1 MIRIAIKSSGNFWKG
16 WVGKMSILMI
26 ATNNIKKAKV
36 ATATLIIL
44 IAIAT
49 IFLYVGISV
58 LANMDRFIDQKNAQ
72 TNGAHLISITDGS
85 HDQEIQDIY
94 QSIASYSYSER
105 EEGMMSMSS
114 VFQNINTGEEANSI
128 PAVFLNLDTARKIS
142 QVKIID
148 PAENMPKNGVIVPYV
163 LKVANGYQTGDT
175 LKLTVDDA
183 STEFAIAGF
192 YEDLMFASPSNVS
205 MYKLYLGN
213 QQFQEFLAQPQYG
226 SKCSYIAVITDD
238 INGTEAFESQY
249 IREIKTVMPEGTGSY
264 ASLSYGT
271 MKTGVAIFI
280 NIIMAV
286 LLSFSIIILAI
297 AAIVIKFSTTTHIE
311 NNIKNIGTL
320 AAMGYTTRQIL
331 GSILV
336 EYLLLTAVGFTV
348 GLAAALLISPVITNV
363 VSASIGL
370 RWATGLYPLAVLV
383 SLAVIMLA
391 VLGISYISAAKI
403 KKITPLT
410 ALRSGIETHHF
421 GKNRLPL
428 DQTRLSLNTAM
439 GFKSLIFNK
448 RQNLIAGLII
458 MLLSLVTVF
467 ALASYYNF
475 SVDKTAMI
483 KLIGLETAEV
493 QVTALEDEAKIFEE
507 IAAMPGVSDTIKL
520 NSFDGMIKYKD
531 QESSANTRVTADYSR
546 LKVNI
551 CVQGRMPVYDN
562 EIAITSIVLSN
573 LGAQMG
579 DTVSIDYNGTTRE
592 FLVVGVTQ
600 QFNML
605 GRGAAI
611 TTAGMKKLLPSYQEQ
626 NLMVYLAEGQD
637 TEKFVNRINNQYGTE
652 QLQTNS
658 YFASIEMMLE
668 SFEASIKIIVTG
680 CLWIIAVIIVFVLFL
695 VIRVRILRERTR
707 LGVSKAL
714 GFTANQ
720 LIGQILISQMPVII
734 GAAVVGAIAGYFAT
748 NPLLALMLSANG
760 ILNCD
765 FYVDPGLVLLTAIG
779 ISLLGLAT
787 VLIVAGK
794 IRKISPCQ
802 MFEEGVD

>member
-1 MIRIAIKSSGNFWKG
+1 MNS
-16 WVGKMSILMI
+16 LMI

-58 LANMDRFIDQKNAQ
+58 LANMDRFIDQKNAEA
-72 TNGAHLISITDGS
+72 NGAHLIFITDGT
-85 HDQEIQDIY
+85 HDQDVREIY
-94 QSIASYSYSER
+94 QSIPSYSYSEQ
-105 EEGMMSMSS
+105 EEGVISISAS
-114 VFQNINTGEEANSI
+114 FQNINTGEEANSI

-148 PAENMPKNGVIVPYV
+148 PAENMPPNGVIAPYV
-163 LKVANGYQTGDT
+163 LKAANGYQTGDT
-175 LKLTVDDA
+175 LKMTVDEV
-183 STEFAIAGF
+183 STELEIAGF

-205 MYKLYLGN
+205 MYKLYVGE
-213 QQFQEFLAQPQYG
+213 QQLQEFLAQPQFG
-226 SKCSYIAVITDD
+226 SKCSYFAVMTTD
-238 INGTEAFESQY
+238 INNTEAFESEY
-249 IREIKTVMPEGTGSY
+249 VKETKNRLPDGTGSY
-264 ASLSYGT
+264 VSICYGT
-271 MKTGVAIFI
+271 TKTGVAIFI

-286 LLSFSIIILAI
+286 LVSFSIIILAI

-320 AAMGYTTRQIL
+320 EAMGYTTRQIL
-331 GSILV
+331 NSILV
-336 EYLLLTAVGFTV
+336 EYLLMTAVGFMV
-348 GLAAALLISPVITNV
+348 GLGAALLISPVITNV
-363 VSASIGL
+363 VSSSIGL
-370 RWATGLYPLAVLV
+370 RWATGLYPQAVLA
-383 SLAVIMLA
+383 SLCVITMA
-391 VLGISYISAAKI
+391 VLGISYFSAAKI

-421 GKNRLPL
+421 GKNRIPL

-493 QVTALEDEAKIFEE
+493 EVNAVDDEETIFAE
-507 IAAMPGVSDTIKL
+507 IAAMPEVEDTIRL
-520 NSFDGMIKYKD
+520 VSFDGVIKFKD
-531 QESSANTRVTADYSR
+531 KESSAMTRVTEDYSR
-546 LKVNI
+546 LKVDT
-551 CVQGRMPVYDN
+551 CVKGRMPVYDN
-562 EIAITSIVLSN
+562 EIAITSIVLGK

-579 DTVSIDYNGTTRE
+579 DTVSIDYNGINCE
-592 FLVVGVTQ
+592 FLVVGVIQ
-600 QFNML
+600 QFNAL
-605 GRGAAI
+605 GKATAI
-611 TTAGMKKLLPSYQEQ
+611 TTAGMKKLLPSYREQ

-637 TEKFVNRINNQYGTE
+637 TEKFITKINNQYGSE
-652 QLQTNS
+652 KIKTNS
-658 YFASIEMMLE
+658 YFESVEMMLD

-680 CLWIIAVIIVFVLFL
+680 CLGIIAVIIVFVLFL

>member
-1 MIRIAIKSSGNFWKG
+1 MAFCGHFWKAWAG
-16 WVGKMSILMI
+16 SMKLFMI

-58 LANMDRFIDQKNAQ
+58 LASMDTFIDQKNAE
-72 TNGAHLISITDGS
+72 TNGAHLISITDGT
-85 HDQEIQDIY
+85 HDQDIQEIY
-94 QSIASYSYSER
+94 QSIEGYSYSEQ

-114 VFQNINTGEEANSI
+114 SFQNLDTGEEANSI

-148 PAENMPKNGVIVPYV
+148 QAELMPKNGVIVPYV

-175 LKLTVDDA
+175 LKLMVDDT
-183 STEFAIAGF
+183 STELEIAGF

-205 MYKLYLGN
+205 MYKLYVGN
-213 QQFQEFLAQPQYG
+213 QQFQEFLAQPEYG

-238 INGTEAFESQY
+238 INGSEAFESEY
-249 IREIKTVMPEGTGSY
+249 IKAIKTIMPEGTGSY

-320 AAMGYTTRQIL
+320 EAMGYTTRQIL
-331 GSILV
+331 GSILI
-336 EYLLLTAVGFTV
+336 EYLLMTAIGFGV

-363 VSASIGL
+363 VSSSIGL
-370 RWATGLYPLAVLV
+370 RWATGLYPQAVLA
-383 SLAVIMLA
+383 SLGVIMIA
-391 VLGISYISAAKI
+391 VLGISYFSAAKI
-403 KKITPLT
+403 KRITPLA
-410 ALRSGIETHHF
+410 ALRNGIETHHF
-421 GKNRLPL
+421 GKNSIPL
-428 DQTRLSLNTAM
+428 DQTRLSLNMAM
-439 GFKSLIFNK
+439 GFKSLVFNK

-458 MLLSLVTVF
+458 ILLSLVTVF

-493 QVTALEDEAKIFEE
+493 RVIAIDNEEMIFAE
-507 IAAMPGVSDTIKL
+507 IAAMPEVEDTIKL
-520 NSFDGMIKYKD
+520 NSFDGVIKFNDK
-531 QESSANTRVTADYSR
+531 ESGANTRITADYSR
-546 LKVNI
+546 LKVNT
-551 CVQGRMPVYDN
+551 CVQGRMPVHDN
-562 EIAITSIVLSN
+562 EIAITSIVLDN

-579 DTVSIDYNGTTRE
+579 DTVSIDYNGTARE

-605 GRGAAI
+605 GKGAAI
-611 TTAGMKKLLPSYQEQ
+611 TTAGMKKLVPSYQEQ
-626 NLMVYLAEGQD
+626 NLMIYLAEGQD
-637 TEKFVNRINNQYGTE
+637 TEKFITKINNRYGVE
-652 QLQTNS
+652 NVQCNS
-658 YFASIEMMLE
+658 YFESIEMMLD
-668 SFEASIKIIVTG
+668 SFEASIKIVVTG
-680 CLWIIAVIIVFVLFL
+680 CLGIIAVIIVFIMFL

-714 GFTANQ
+714 GFTSNQ
-720 LIGQILISQMPVII
+720 LIGQILISEMPVII
-734 GAAVVGAIAGYFAT
+734 GAAVVGSIAGYFAT
-748 NPLLALMLSANG
+748 NPMLAVMLASNG

-765 FYVDPGLVLLTAIG
+765 FYVEPSLVMFTAFG

-787 VLIVAGK
+787 VLIVASK
-794 IRKISPCQ
+794 IRKISPCK

>member
-1 MIRIAIKSSGNFWKG
+1 
-16 WVGKMSILMI
+16 MSILMI

-205 MYKLYLGN
+205 MYKLYVGE
-213 QQFQEFLAQPQYG
+213 QQLQEFLAQPQFG
-226 SKCSYIAVITDD
+226 SKCSYFAVMTTD
-238 INGTEAFESQY
+238 INNTEAFESEY
-249 IREIKTVMPEGTGSY
+249 VKETKNRLPDGTGSY
-264 ASLSYGT
+264 VSICYGT
-271 MKTGVAIFI
+271 TKTGVAIFI

-286 LLSFSIIILAI
+286 LVSFSIIILAI

-320 AAMGYTTRQIL
+320 EAMGYTTRQIL
-331 GSILV
+331 NSILV
-336 EYLLLTAVGFTV
+336 EYLLMTAVGFMV
-348 GLAAALLISPVITNV
+348 GLGAALLISPVITNV
-363 VSASIGL
+363 VSSSIGL

-391 VLGISYISAAKI
+391 VLGISYFSAAKI

-421 GKNRLPL
+421 GKNHIPL
-428 DQTRLSLNTAM
+428 DQTRLSLNVAM

-448 RQNLIAGLII
+448 RQNIIAGLII
-458 MLLSLVTVF
+458 TLLSLVTVF

-493 QVTALEDEAKIFEE
+493 QVTALTDETKIFEE
-507 IAAMPGVSDTIKL
+507 IAAMPEVEDTIRL

-531 QESSANTRVTADYSR
+531 KESSANTRVSEDYSR
-546 LKVNI
+546 LKVNT
-551 CVQGRMPVYDN
+551 CVQGRMPVHDN

-579 DTVSIDYNGTTRE
+579 DTVSIDYNGTIRE

-611 TTAGMKKLLPSYQEQ
+611 TTAGMKKLLPSYREQ
-626 NLMVYLAEGQD
+626 NLMVYLADGQD
-637 TEKFVNRINNQYGTE
+637 TEKFITKINNQYGSE
-652 QLQTNS
+652 KIKTNS
-658 YFASIEMMLE
+658 YFESVEMMLD

-680 CLWIIAVIIVFVLFL
+680 CLGIIAVIIVFVLFL

-734 GAAVVGAIAGYFAT
+734 GAAMVGAIAGYFAT
-748 NPLLALMLSANG
+748 NPMLALMLAANG

-765 FYVDPGLVLLTAIG
+765 FYVDPSLVILTAVG

>member
-1 MIRIAIKSSGNFWKG
+1 MKLF
-16 WVGKMSILMI
+16 MI

-58 LANMDRFIDQKNAQ
+58 LSNMDTFIDQKNAE
-72 TNGAHLISITDGS
+72 TNGAHLIAITDGT
-85 HDQEIQDIY
+85 HDQDIQGIY
-94 QSIASYSYSER
+94 ESTPSYSYSER

-114 VFQNINTGEEANSI
+114 SFQNVDTGEEANSI

-148 PAENMPKNGVIVPYV
+148 RAEPMPKNGVVVPYV
-163 LKVANGYQTGDT
+163 LKMTNGYQTGDT
-175 LKLTVDDA
+175 LKMMVDDV
-183 STEFAIAGF
+183 STELEIAGF
-192 YEDLMFASPSNVS
+192 YEDLMFATPSNVS
-205 MYKLYLGN
+205 MYKLYVGN
-213 QQFQEFLAQPQYG
+213 QQFQEFLTQPEYG

-238 INGTEAFESQY
+238 INSTEAVEAQY
-249 IREIKTVMPEGTGSY
+249 IKAIKTIMPEGTGSY

-271 MKTGVAIFI
+271 MKTGVSIFI

-286 LLSFSIIILAI
+286 LVSFSIIILAI

-320 AAMGYTTRQIL
+320 EAMGYTTRQIIS
-331 GSILV
+331 SILM
-336 EYLLLTAVGFTV
+336 EYLLMTAVGFGV

-363 VSASIGL
+363 VSSSIGL
-370 RWATGLYPLAVLV
+370 RWTTGLYPQAVLA
-383 SLAVIMLA
+383 SLGVIMMA
-391 VLGISYISAAKI
+391 VLGISYFSAAKI

-410 ALRSGIETHHF
+410 ALRNGIETHHF
-421 GKNRLPL
+421 GKNSIPLERTKLRL
-428 DQTRLSLNTAM
+428 NVAM
-439 GFKSLIFNK
+439 GFKSLVFNK

-467 ALASYYNF
+467 ALVSYYNF

-493 QVTALEDEAKIFEE
+493 QVTALVDQEKVFAE
-507 IAAMPGVSDTIKL
+507 IAALPEVEDTIRL
-520 NSFDGMIKYKD
+520 SSFDGVIKFKNK
-531 QESSANTRVTADYSR
+531 ESSANTRITEDYSR
-546 LKVNI
+546 LKVNT
-551 CVQGRMPVYDN
+551 CVKGRMPVHDN
-562 EIAITSIVLSN
+562 EIAITSIALDN

-579 DTVSIDYNGTTRE
+579 DTVTIDDNGTTRE

-605 GRGAAI
+605 GKGAAI
-611 TTAGMKKLLPSYQEQ
+611 TTAGMKKMMPSYQEQ
-626 NLMVYLAEGQD
+626 NLMVYLADDQD
-637 TEKFVNRINNQYGTE
+637 TEKFVTKINNHYGAE
-652 QLQTNS
+652 NVQCNS
-658 YFASIEMMLE
+658 YFASIEMMLD
-668 SFEASIKIIVTG
+668 SFEASIKIVVMG
-680 CLWIIAVIIVFVLFL
+680 CLGIIAIIIVFIMFL

-720 LIGQILISQMPVII
+720 LIGQILISEMPVII

-748 NPLLALMLSANG
+748 NPILALMLAANG

-765 FYVDPGLVLLTAIG
+765 FYVEPSLVLLTAIG
-779 ISLLGLAT
+779 ISLLGLGT

-794 IRKISPCQ
+794 IRKISPCK

>member
-1 MIRIAIKSSGNFWKG
+1 
-16 WVGKMSILMI
+16 MSILMI

-72 TNGAHLISITDGS
+72 TNGAHQVFITDGV
-85 HDQEIQDIY
+85 HDQKIQEIY
-94 QSIASYSYSER
+94 QSIGGYSYSER
-105 EEGMMSMSS
+105 EEGMISMSS
-114 VFQNINTGEEANSI
+114 SFQNINTGEEANSI

-148 PAENMPKNGVIVPYV
+148 QAENMPPNGVIAPYV
-163 LKVANGYQTGDT
+163 LKAANGYQTGDT
-175 LKLTVDDA
+175 LKMTVDEV
-183 STEFAIAGF
+183 STELEIAGF

-205 MYKLYLGN
+205 MYKLYVSE
-213 QQFQEFLAQPQYG
+213 QQLKEFLAQPQYG
-226 SKCSYIAVITDD
+226 SKCSYFAVMTTD
-238 INGTEAFESQY
+238 INNTEAFESEY
-249 IREIKTVMPEGTGSY
+249 VKETKNRLPDGTGSY
-264 ASLSYGT
+264 ISICYGT
-271 MKTGVAIFI
+271 TKTGVAIFI

-286 LLSFSIIILAI
+286 LVSFSIIILAI

-320 AAMGYTTRQIL
+320 EAMGYTTRQIL
-331 GSILV
+331 NSILV
-336 EYLLLTAVGFTV
+336 EYLLMTAVGFMV
-348 GLAAALLISPVITNV
+348 GLGAALLISPVITNV
-363 VSASIGL
+363 VSSSIGL
-370 RWATGLYPLAVLV
+370 RWATGLYPQAVLA
-383 SLAVIMLA
+383 SLCVITMA
-391 VLGISYISAAKI
+391 VLGISYFSAAKI

-421 GKNRLPL
+421 GKNRIPL

-493 QVTALEDEAKIFEE
+493 EVNAVDDEETIFAE
-507 IAAMPGVSDTIKL
+507 IAAMPEVEDTIRL
-520 NSFDGMIKYKD
+520 ISFDGVIKFKD
-531 QESSANTRVTADYSR
+531 KESSAMTRVTEDYSR
-546 LKVNI
+546 LKVDT
-551 CVQGRMPVYDN
+551 CVKGRMPVYDN
-562 EIAITSIVLSN
+562 EIAITSIVLGK

-579 DTVSIDYNGTTRE
+579 DTVSIDYNGINCE
-592 FLVVGVTQ
+592 FLVVGVIQ
-600 QFNML
+600 QFNAL
-605 GRGAAI
+605 GKATAI
-611 TTAGMKKLLPSYQEQ
+611 TTAGMKKLLPSYREQ

-637 TEKFVNRINNQYGTE
+637 TEKFITKINNQYGSE
-652 QLQTNS
+652 KIKTNS
-658 YFASIEMMLE
+658 YFESVEMMLD

-680 CLWIIAVIIVFVLFL
+680 CLGIIVVIIVFVLFL

-765 FYVDPGLVLLTAIG
+765 FYVDPGLVLFTAIG

>member
-1 MIRIAIKSSGNFWKG
+1 MN
-16 WVGKMSILMI
+16 ILMI

-58 LANMDRFIDQKNAQ
+58 LSNMDSFIDEKNAE
-72 TNGAHLISITDGS
+72 TNGAHLIAITDGA
-85 HDQEIQDIY
+85 HDQEIHDIY
-94 QSIASYSYSER
+94 QSIEAYSYSER

-114 VFQNINTGEEANSI
+114 SFQNVSTGEEANSI
-128 PAVFLNLDTARKIS
+128 PAVFLNLDTAREIS

-148 PAENMPKNGVIVPYV
+148 PADQMPKNGVIVPYV

-183 STEFAIAGF
+183 STEFEIAGF

-205 MYKLYLGN
+205 MYKLYLGD
-213 QQFQEFLAQPQYG
+213 QQFQEFLAQPEYG

-238 INGTEAFESQY
+238 IKGTEAFESEY
-249 IREIKTVMPEGTGSY
+249 IKEIKTIMPEGTGSY

-336 EYLLLTAVGFTV
+336 EYLLMTAVGFMV
-348 GLAAALLISPVITNV
+348 GLAAALLISPLITNV
-363 VSASIGL
+363 VSSSIGL
-370 RWATGLYPLAVLV
+370 RWATGLYPQAVLA
-383 SLAVIMLA
+383 SLGVITMA
-391 VLGISYISAAKI
+391 VLGISYFSAAKI

-421 GKNRLPL
+421 GKNRIPL
-428 DQTRLSLNTAM
+428 DQTKLSLNTAM

-467 ALASYYNF
+467 SLASYYNF

-493 QVTALEDEAKIFEE
+493 QVTALADEAKIFEE
-507 IAAMPGVSDTIKL
+507 IAAMPGVEDTIRL
-520 NSFDGMIKYKD
+520 NSFDGMIKFKD
-531 QESSANTRVTADYSR
+531 KESSANTRVTADYSR
-546 LKVNI
+546 LKVNT
-551 CVQGRMPVYDN
+551 CVKGRMPVHDN
-562 EIAITSIVLSN
+562 EIAITSIVLDN

-611 TTAGMKKLLPSYQEQ
+611 TTAGMKKLVPSYQEQ
-626 NLMVYLAEGQD
+626 NLMIYLAEGQES
-637 TEKFVNRINNQYGTE
+637 EKFVTKINNQYGTDK
-652 QLQTNS
+652 LQTNS
-658 YFASIEMMLE
+658 YFASIEMMLD
-668 SFEASIKIIVTG
+668 SFEASIKIVVTG
-680 CLWIIAVIIVFVLFL
+680 CLGIIAVIIVFVLFL

-748 NPLLALMLSANG
+748 NPMLALMLAANG

-765 FYVDPGLVLLTAIG
+765 FYVAPSLVILTAIG
-779 ISLLGLAT
+779 ISLLGLVT

>member
-1 MIRIAIKSSGNFWKG
+1 MKLF
-16 WVGKMSILMI
+16 MI

-58 LANMDRFIDQKNAQ
+58 LSNMDTFIDEKNAE
-72 TNGAHLISITDGS
+72 TNGAHLISITDGN
-85 HDQEIQDIY
+85 HDQDIQGIY
-94 QSIASYSYSER
+94 EAIASYSYSER

-114 VFQNINTGEEANSI
+114 SFQNINTGEEANSI
-128 PAVFLNLDTARKIS
+128 PAVFLNLDTDRKIS
-142 QVKIID
+142 QVNIID
-148 PAENMPKNGVIVPYV
+148 QAERMPKNGVIVPYV
-163 LKVANGYQTGDT
+163 LKAANGYQTGDT

-183 STEFAIAGF
+183 STEFEIAGF

-205 MYKLYLGN
+205 MYKLFVGN
-213 QQFQEFLAQPQYG
+213 QQFQEFLAQPEYG
-226 SKCSYIAVITDD
+226 AKCSYIAVITDD

-249 IREIKTVMPEGTGSY
+249 IKEIKTIMPEGTGSY

-286 LLSFSIIILAI
+286 LVSFSIIILAI

-311 NNIKNIGTL
+311 NNIKNIGAL
-320 AAMGYTTRQIL
+320 EAMGYTTGQIIS
-331 GSILV
+331 SILM
-336 EYLLLTAVGFTV
+336 EYLLITTVGFIV
-348 GLAAALLISPVITNV
+348 GLGSGLLISPVITNV
-363 VSASIGL
+363 VSSSIGL
-370 RWATGLYPLAVLV
+370 RWATGLYPQAALV
-383 SLAVIMLA
+383 SLGVIMMT
-391 VLGISYISAAKI
+391 VLGISYFSAAKI
-403 KKITPLT
+403 KRITPLT
-410 ALRSGIETHHF
+410 ALRNGIETHHF
-421 GKNRLPL
+421 GKNRIPL

-439 GFKSLIFNK
+439 GFKSLLFNK

-458 MLLSLVTVF
+458 ILLSLVTVF

-493 QVTALEDEAKIFEE
+493 QVTALADQEKIFAE
-507 IAAMPGVSDTIKL
+507 IAALPEVEDTIKL
-520 NSFDGMIKYKD
+520 NSFDGVIKFNDK
-531 QESSANTRVTADYSR
+531 ESSANTRITADYSR
-546 LKVNI
+546 LKVNT
-551 CVQGRMPVYDN
+551 CVKGKMPVQDN
-562 EIAITSIVLSN
+562 EIAITSIVLDN

-579 DTVSIDYNGTTRE
+579 DTVSIDYNGITRE

-605 GRGAAI
+605 GKGAAI
-611 TTAGMKKLLPSYQEQ
+611 TTAGMKKLVPSYQEQ
-626 NLMVYLAEGQD
+626 NLMIYLKDGQD
-637 TEKFVNRINNQYGTE
+637 TEKFVTKINNHYGDE
-652 QLQTNS
+652 NVKCNS
-658 YFASIEMMLE
+658 YFASIEMMLD
-668 SFEASIKIIVTG
+668 SFEASIKIVVTG
-680 CLWIIAVIIVFVLFL
+680 CLGIIAVIIVFIMFL
-695 VIRVRILRERTR
+695 VIRVLILRERTR

-714 GFTANQ
+714 GFTSNQ
-720 LIGQILISQMPVII
+720 LIGQILISEMPVII

-748 NPLLALMLSANG
+748 NPMLALMLAANG

-765 FYVDPGLVLLTAIG
+765 FYVEPSLVLFTAIG

-794 IRKISPCQ
+794 IRKISPCK

>member
-1 MIRIAIKSSGNFWKG
+1 MK
-16 WVGKMSILMI
+16 ILMI

-49 IFLYVGISV
+49 IFLYVGSSV
-58 LANMDRFIDQKNAQ
+58 LSNMDSFIDEKNAE

-85 HDQEIQDIY
+85 HDQEIQEIY
-94 QSIASYSYSER
+94 QSIEAYSYSER
-105 EEGMMSMSS
+105 EEGMMSMASS
-114 VFQNINTGEEANSI
+114 FQNINTGEEANSI

-148 PAENMPKNGVIVPYV
+148 QAENMPKNGVIVPYV

-183 STEFAIAGF
+183 STEFEIAGF

-205 MYKLYLGN
+205 MYKLFLGD
-213 QQFQEFLAQPQYG
+213 QQFQEFLAQPEYG
-226 SKCSYIAVITDD
+226 SKCSYIAVIMDN
-238 INGTEAFESQY
+238 INESETFETQSAKK
-249 IREIKTVMPEGTGSY
+249 IKAIIPEGAGSY
-264 ASLSYGT
+264 ASINYGST
-271 MKTGVAIFI
+271 KTGVAIFI

-331 GSILV
+331 AATLL
-336 EYLLLTAVGFTV
+336 EYLLMAAVGFIV

-363 VSASIGL
+363 VSSSIGL
-370 RWATGLYPLAVLV
+370 QWTTGLDPQAALA
-383 SLAVIMLA
+383 SLGVMMLS
-391 VLGISYISAAKI
+391 VLGISYFSAVKI

-410 ALRSGIETHHF
+410 ALRNGIETHHF
-421 GKNRLPL
+421 GKNRIPL
-428 DQTRLSLNTAM
+428 DQTKLSINTAM

-493 QVTALEDEAKIFEE
+493 EVTAIDNEDRIFAE
-507 IAAMPGVSDTIKL
+507 IAALPEVDDTIRL
-520 NSFDGMIKYKD
+520 SSFDGVIKFKD
-531 QESSANTRVTADYSR
+531 KESSANTRITKDYSR
-546 LKVNI
+546 LKVNT
-551 CVQGRMPVYDN
+551 CVKGRMPVHDN
-562 EIAITSIVLSN
+562 EIAITSIVLDN

-579 DTVSIDYNGTTRE
+579 DTVAIDYNGTTRE

-605 GRGAAI
+605 GKGAAI
-611 TTAGMKKLLPSYQEQ
+611 TTAGMKKLVPSYQEQ
-626 NLMVYLAEGQD
+626 NLMVYLADGQD
-637 TEKFVNRINNQYGTE
+637 TEKFVTKINNYDVTKNAQGS
-652 QLQTNS
+652 S
-658 YFASIEMMLE
+658 YFATIEMMLD
-668 SFEASIKIIVTG
+668 SFEASIKIVVTG
-680 CLWIIAVIIVFVLFL
+680 CLGIIAVIIVFVLFL

-720 LIGQILISQMPVII
+720 LIGQIIISEMPVII

-748 NPLLALMLSANG
+748 NPILVVMLAANG

-765 FYVDPGLVLLTAIG
+765 FYVEPSLVLFTAIG

>member
-1 MIRIAIKSSGNFWKG
+1 MNS
-16 WVGKMSILMI
+16 LMI

-58 LANMDRFIDQKNAQ
+58 LSNMDTFIDQKNAQ

-94 QSIASYSYSER
+94 QSISSYSYSEQ
-105 EEGMMSMSS
+105 EEGVMSMSS

-128 PAVFLNLDTARKIS
+128 PAIFLNLDTARQIS

-249 IREIKTVMPEGTGSY
+249 IKEIKTVMPEGTGSY

-331 GSILV
+331 GSILL
-336 EYLLLTAVGFTV
+336 EYLLLTAVGFTA

-370 RWATGLYPLAVLV
+370 RWATGLYPQAVLI

-391 VLGISYISAAKI
+391 VLGISYVSAAKI
-403 KKITPLT
+403 KRITPLT

-428 DQTRLSLNTAM
+428 DQSSLGLNTAM

-467 ALASYYNF
+467 SLASYYNF

-493 QVTALEDEAKIFEE
+493 QVTALADEAKIFAE

-531 QESSANTRVTADYSR
+531 QESSANTRVTTDYSR
-546 LKVNI
+546 LKVNT
-551 CVQGRMPVYDN
+551 CVQGRMPVHDN

-680 CLWIIAVIIVFVLFL
+680 CLGIIAVIIVFVLFL

>member
-1 MIRIAIKSSGNFWKG
+1 MK
-16 WVGKMSILMI
+16 ILMI

-58 LANMDRFIDQKNAQ
+58 LSNMDTFIDKKNAE
-72 TNGAHLISITDGS
+72 TNGAHLISITDGA
-85 HDQEIQDIY
+85 HDQDIEEIY
-94 QSIASYSYSER
+94 QSIKDYSYSER
-105 EEGMMSMSS
+105 EDGMMSMSS
-114 VFQNINTGEEANSI
+114 SFQNINTGEEANSI
-128 PAVFLNLDTARKIS
+128 PAVFLNLDTDRKIS
-142 QVKIID
+142 QVNIID
-148 PAENMPKNGVIVPYV
+148 QAEQMPKNGVIVPYV

-175 LKLTVDDA
+175 LKLMVDDA
-183 STEFAIAGF
+183 STELEIAGF

-205 MYKLYLGN
+205 MYKLFVGN
-213 QQFQEFLAQPQYG
+213 QQFQEFLAQPEYG
-226 SKCSYIAVITDD
+226 AKCSYIAVITDD

-249 IREIKTVMPEGTGSY
+249 IKEIKTIMPEGTGSY

-286 LLSFSIIILAI
+286 LVSFSIIILAI

-320 AAMGYTTRQIL
+320 EAMGYTTRQIIS
-331 GSILV
+331 SILM
-336 EYLLLTAVGFTV
+336 EYLLITTVGFIV
-348 GLAAALLISPVITNV
+348 GLGAGLLISPVITNV
-363 VSASIGL
+363 VSSSIGL
-370 RWATGLYPLAVLV
+370 RWATGLYPQAALV
-383 SLAVIMLA
+383 SLGAIMMA
-391 VLGISYISAAKI
+391 VLGISYFSAAKI
-403 KKITPLT
+403 KRITPLT
-410 ALRSGIETHHF
+410 ALRNGIETHHF
-421 GKNRLPL
+421 GKNSIPL

-439 GFKSLIFNK
+439 GFKSLLFNK

-458 MLLSLVTVF
+458 ILLSLVTVF

-493 QVTALEDEAKIFEE
+493 QVTALADQEKIFAE
-507 IAAMPGVSDTIKL
+507 IAALPEVEDTIKL
-520 NSFDGMIKYKD
+520 NSFDGVIKFNDK
-531 QESSANTRVTADYSR
+531 ESSANTRITADYSS
-546 LKVNI
+546 LKVNT
-551 CVQGRMPVYDN
+551 CVKGKMPVQDN
-562 EIAITSIVLSN
+562 EIAITSIVLDN

-579 DTVSIDYNGTTRE
+579 DTVSIDYNGITRE

-605 GRGAAI
+605 GKGAAI
-611 TTAGMKKLLPSYQEQ
+611 TTAGMKKLVPSYQEQ
-626 NLMVYLAEGQD
+626 DLMIYLKDGQD
-637 TEKFVNRINNQYGTE
+637 TEKFVTKINNHYGDE
-652 QLQTNS
+652 NVKCNS
-658 YFASIEMMLE
+658 YFASIEMMLD
-668 SFEASIKIIVTG
+668 SFEASIKIVVTG
-680 CLWIIAVIIVFVLFL
+680 CLGIIAVIIVFIMFL

-714 GFTANQ
+714 GFTSNQ
-720 LIGQILISQMPVII
+720 LIGQILISEMPVII

-748 NPLLALMLSANG
+748 NPMLALMLAANG

-765 FYVDPGLVLLTAIG
+765 FYVEPSLVLFTAIG

-794 IRKISPCQ
+794 IRKISPCK